1 MESVALKRGWG
12 EVIGCRRRNAVK
24 TEIGLTQL
32 GCSLKMRVLGGLLLL
47 IDELHLLGAGRCPC
61 FPFGTVW
68 WFRHCSSALL
78 YVQPH
83 VKDNRHAFKKFY
95 TRVLFKCLLDA
106 HPYSLPNAVAKTVS
120 QMTPAILHSRCLST
134 ASV

>member
-47 IDELHLLGAGRCPC
+47 IDELHVLGGGRYPSSM
-61 FPFGTVW
+61 FPVLGLSDAFGTV
-68 WFRHCSSALL
+68 FGTIHFAEPQR
-78 YVQPH
+78 
-83 VKDNRHAFKKFY
+83 
-95 TRVLFKCLLDA
+95 
-106 HPYSLPNAVAKTVS
+106 
-120 QMTPAILHSRCLST
+120 
-134 ASV
+134 